1 MFRKIKL
8 LPINFHLSQSKIRMK
23 TLLCRWSSISDHSN
37 AFTFQ
42 TFSWFKEYVMLV
54 TTICWRQFHML
65 MTPSPGSVLKW
76 PFPRPRGV
84 DLEPVTLVYR
94 QATQQ
99 YANFYLWMSLFLRSL
114 GSWLYGDLQYSLK
127 FYIPFIFVHPSAEA
141 WSADSVVRGYTR
153 FIFLTW

>member
-42 TFSWFKEYVMLV
+42 TFSWFKDYVMLV
-54 TTICWRQFHML
+54 T
-65 MTPSPGSVLKW
+65 PSPGPALKW
-76 PFPRPRGV
+76 PFPRSSGI

-141 WSADSVVRGYTR
+141 WSTDSVVRGYTR